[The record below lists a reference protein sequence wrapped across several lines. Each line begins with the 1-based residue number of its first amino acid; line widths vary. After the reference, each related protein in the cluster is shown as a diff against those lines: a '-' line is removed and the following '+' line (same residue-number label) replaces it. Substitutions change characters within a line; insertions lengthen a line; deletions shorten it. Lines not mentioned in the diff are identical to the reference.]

1 MAGATNRGKLRAL
14 DFLFRGTAFGGG
26 ANSWAVFLATSA
38 VAPSSTINTK
48 TELTEIATGNG
59 YSAGGI
65 ALARNS
71 TDFDT
76 VTELDSPDLRGSV
89 QIRDL
94 SWTAAGG
101 PVPATGGGARYAILT
116 DGHATVASREA
127 WAFWDLGADRSITDG
142 QTLTLQDAE
151 LRLTE

>member
-1 MAGATNRGKLRAL
+1 MRQL
-14 DFLFRGTAFGGG
+14 DFCFRGTAFGGG
-26 ANSWAVFLATSA
+26 ANSWAVFLLTSA
-38 VAPSSTINTK
+38 VAPASTTNLK
-48 TELTEIATGNG
+48 TDLTEIAIGNG

-76 VTELDSPDLRGSV
+76 VTELDAPDHRGLV

-94 SWTAAGG
+94 SWTASGG
-101 PVPATGGGARYAILT
+101 AIPASGGGARYAALT
-116 DGHATVASREA
+116 DGHATVASREV

-142 QTLTLQDAE
+142 QTLTLQDCE